1 MALKGLLRGD
11 QCSGS
16 FLLRDLLL
24 FSGSVSGLCLPP
36 SSPWLH
42 LVSDL
47 GPPSPPP
54 SCLCTHLPQ
63 ALLFPESPTVI
74 WGPQGHVHSAPSWLP
89 LGVAQPSVTGHLPRR
104 PPDTCHMD
112 STGPARGPPW
122 AEGRTWKAGSGLS
135 QARAHVC
142 SQVTPPLPAELLA
155 LLSCSQRPGVHVSQ
169 TGTAVAS
176 PGVVGGGRGGHTGMV
191 WWLHRAWSRVH
202 AHGGPAQLRGQT
214 GPPSWHHF
222 ITSPKWSP
230 HSLWLS

>member
-47 GPPSPPP
+47 GPPSPSHPVSALISPKPCFSQRAPRSFGVPKATSTVPP
-54 SCLCTHLPQ
+54 PGC
-63 ALLFPESPTVI
+63 
-74 WGPQGHVHSAPSWLP
+74 P
-89 LGVAQPSVTGHLPRR
+89 LEWRSQVSLGIYHAGHLTRATWTARAR
-104 PPDTCHMD
+104 PE
-112 STGPARGPPW
+112 GPPW
-122 AEGRTWKAGSGLS
+122 AEGRTWKAGPGLS

-169 TGTAVAS
+169 TGTA
-176 PGVVGGGRGGHTGMV
+176 
-191 WWLHRAWSRVH
+191 
-202 AHGGPAQLRGQT
+202 
-214 GPPSWHHF
+214 
-222 ITSPKWSP
+222 
-230 HSLWLS
+230 